1 MAAEKLTK
9 ARLVQILII
18 FSVLATAF
26 TWRTFQHQPQQNTD
40 TACQIDQTCTL
51 KVDDIELS
59 MLFERETDDSLMI
72 LAQPVDSK
80 NKTKLQD
87 LILSSSAILD
97 SKSHQL
103 EQPISIKTISDID
116 NSRWSISTPNGN
128 MYWITLN
135 TQDD

>member
-26 TWRTFQHQPQQNTD
+26 TWRTFQHEPQKNTGSI
-40 TACQIDQTCTL
+40 CQIDQSCII

-59 MLFERETDDSLMI
+59 ITFERETDNSLMI
-72 LAQPVDSK
+72 LVQPTDSK

-87 LILSSSAILD
+87 LTLSSTAILD
-97 SKSHQL
+97 SKNHQL
-103 EQPISIKTISDID
+103 EQPINIKTTSNID
-116 NSRWSISTPNGN
+116 NSRWSISTPTGN

-135 TQDD
+135 TQD

>member
-59 MLFERETDDSLMI
+59 MLFERQADDSLTI
-72 LAQPVDSK
+72 TSQAIDSYS
-80 NKTKLQD
+80 KTKLD
-87 LILSSSAILD
+87 ALTLSSSAILD
-97 SKSHQL
+97 RQSYQL
-103 EQPISIKTISDID
+103 EQQLNIKTGLNIG

-128 MYWITLN
+128 MFWITLN

>member
-59 MLFERETDDSLMI
+59 MLFERQADDSLTI
-72 LAQPVDSK
+72 TSQAIDSYS
-80 NKTKLQD
+80 KTKLD
-87 LILSSSAILD
+87 ALTLSSSAILD
-97 SKSHQL
+97 RQSYQL
-103 EQPISIKTISDID
+103 EQQLNIKTGLNIG

-128 MYWITLN
+128 IYWITLN

>member
-59 MLFERETDDSLMI
+59 MLFERQADDSLTI
-72 LAQPVDSK
+72 TSQAIDSYS
-80 NKTKLQD
+80 KTKLD
-87 LILSSSAILD
+87 VLTLSSSAILD
-97 SKSHQL
+97 RQSYQL
-103 EQPISIKTISDID
+103 EQQLNIKTGLNIG

-128 MYWITLN
+128 MFWITLN

>member
-26 TWRTFQHQPQQNTD
+26 TWRTFQHQPQQSTD
-40 TACQIDQTCTL
+40 TVCQIDQNCTI

-80 NKTKLQD
+80 TKTKLQD
-87 LILSSSAILD
+87 LTLSSSAILD
-97 SKSHQL
+97 SKSHHL
-103 EQPISIKTISDID
+103 EQSISIKTVSDID
-116 NSRWSISTPNGN
+116 NSRWSISTPTGN

-135 TQDD
+135 TQN

>member
-40 TACQIDQTCTL
+40 TTCQIDQTCTI

-59 MLFERETDDSLMI
+59 MLFERKADDSLMI
-72 LAQPVDSK
+72 TSQAIDSNNK
-80 NKTKLQD
+80 NKLDALT
-87 LILSSSAILD
+87 LSSSATLD
-97 SKSHQL
+97 SKSYQL
-103 EQPISIKTISDID
+103 EQQLNIKTGL
-116 NSRWSISTPNGN
+116 NVNKSRWSISTPNGKTH
-128 MYWITLN
+128 WLTLN
-135 TQDD
+135 AQN